1 MAKNF
6 TQIVISTDTFAQW
19 LSLSNQMANA
29 YKNVVTTATNTA
41 GDTTSGNAFVS
52 GILGGNTVVVNYE
65 MRGGTIETAANLAIV
80 SNVTISG
87 ANSTFTSNVYLNTAN
102 VTMNSNTFAITGLG
116 GGNAVTISSNA
127 AGTNTR
133 IYANTLYVQ
142 GNTTIANS
150 TTFSNS
156 VSITGELS
164 LSNVVNF
171 ADSSMGSN
179 SVTVSSTTANVVD
192 SFSGTTYRGGKYV
205 ISVKDNS
212 NSVYQMTELLLMHD
226 GSTGYTTEYATL
238 RHIAN
243 NLVVFSANVAG
254 STVRLWATPTVANS
268 TYKISRNLLEV

>member
-1 MAKNF
+1 MARNF
-6 TQIVISTDTFAQW
+6 TQIVIATDTFAQW

-29 YKNVVTTATNTA
+29 YQNVVTTATNTA

-52 GILGGNTVVVNYE
+52 GTLGANTVVVNYQ
-65 MRGGTIETAANLAIV
+65 MRGGTVDTAANLAIV

-87 ANSTFTSNVYLNTAN
+87 ANSTFTSNVYLNTSN

-133 IYANTLYVQ
+133 IYANTLYVK

-150 TTFSNS
+150 TSFSNS
-156 VSITGELS
+156 VSVTGPLAVSNTVDFSDNS
-164 LSNVVNF
+164 L
-171 ADSSMGSN
+171 GSN
-179 SVTVSSTTANVVD
+179 SVTVSTATANVVD

-205 ISVKDNS
+205 ISIKDNT

-243 NLVVFSANVAG
+243 NLATFSVTIAG